1 MRFCSRLHEIKGV
14 LVAKNNTPLTYTHA
28 THETTMSR
36 HAVARRAAPRHAAP
50 RHAMPRH
57 AMPRRAIPRRAVPRR
72 AVPGRAAPGR
82 AAPRSVVPRPM
93 CHAAPR
99 RAAPRRAVPRRAA
112 APSRRSPSRRAPSC
126 SAPSCSAP
134 SCRAPTTQT
143 RMPIGLGWPAQHKG
157 KKISNKQSGLPG
169 CRTKHELS
177 IGVRVRA
184 SFSITCSPPILAT
197 SCQAL
202 AALGERERPITSQRH
217 HQARAPKLQCPWLYY
232 NDLKR
237 PHGAPRRGG
246 RRAAWT

>member
-57 AMPRRAIPRRAVPRR
+57 AMPRHAMPLRAMPRR

-99 RAAPRRAVPRRAA
+99 RAAPRRAAPRRAV
-112 APSRRSPSRRAPSC
+112 PRPPRQRCRPRGSDGRSRTTGVLVSRAGVL
-126 SAPSCSAP
+126 
-134 SCRAPTTQT
+134 TTGASRCEPRVIQSDSRCGIAFSQKST
-143 RMPIGLGWPAQHKG
+143 R
-157 KKISNKQSGLPG
+157 
-169 CRTKHELS
+169 
-177 IGVRVRA
+177 
-184 SFSITCSPPILAT
+184 
-197 SCQAL
+197 
-202 AALGERERPITSQRH
+202 
-217 HQARAPKLQCPWLYY
+217 
-232 NDLKR
+232 
-237 PHGAPRRGG
+237 
-246 RRAAWT
+246 

>member
-1 MRFCSRLHEIKGV
+1 MLWPVAPRPAMPHPDMPCPVMPCPFVRCPV
-14 LVAKNNTPLTYTHA
+14 APCLVVPCPVAPCPVAPRPVAPRPAPSCHA
-28 THETTMSR
+28 TSC
-36 HAVARRAAPRHAAP
+36 HAPCVMLRP
-50 RHAMPRH
+50 
-57 AMPRRAIPRRAVPRR
+57 
-72 AVPGRAAPGR
+72 
-82 AAPRSVVPRPM
+82 VVPRPVVP
-93 CHAAPR
+93 CPVAPQ
-99 RAAPRRAVPRRAA
+99 PRRAA
-112 APSRRSPSRRAPSC
+112 APSRRSPSRR
-126 SAPSCSAP
+126 APSCSAP

-143 RMPIGLGWPAQHKG
+143 RMPIGLGWPAQRKR
-157 KKISNKQSGLPG
+157 KKVSNKQSGLPG

-237 PHGAPRRGG
+237 PHGAPWRGG

>member
-1 MRFCSRLHEIKGV
+1 
-14 LVAKNNTPLTYTHA
+14 
-28 THETTMSR
+28 MSR
-36 HAVARRAAPRHAAP
+36 HAVARRAAPRYAAP
-50 RHAMPRH
+50 RHAMPRR
-57 AMPRRAIPRRAVPRR
+57 AMPRRAVPRRAVPRR

-82 AAPRSVVPRPM
+82 AAPRSVVPRPVVS
-93 CHAAPR
+93 CCAPVPR
-99 RAAPRRAVPRRAA
+99 PVVPCPVAPQPRRAA
-112 APSRRSPSRRAPSC
+112 APSRRSPSRR
-126 SAPSCSAP
+126 APSCSAP

-197 SCQAL
+197 GCQAL

>member
-1 MRFCSRLHEIKGV
+1 MLWPV
-14 LVAKNNTPLTYTHA
+14 
-28 THETTMSR
+28 
-36 HAVARRAAPRHAAP
+36 APRPAMPHPAMPCPAMPCPAMPCPFVRCPVVPCPVAPCPVAP
-50 RHAMPRH
+50 RP
-57 AMPRRAIPRRAVPRR
+57 V
-72 AVPGRAAPGR
+72 
-82 AAPRSVVPRPM
+82 APRPAPS
-93 CHAAPR
+93 CHAPCVMLR
-99 RAAPRRAVPRRAA
+99 PGAAPRRAVPRRAA
-112 APSRRSPSRRAPSC
+112 APSRRSPSRR
-126 SAPSCSAP
+126 APSCSAP